1 MLKLQEMDSDT
12 LDVYMKQFTV
22 SELVEKH
29 HDELKDIVLMIQKT
43 SKKKPVPPDIIIRCS
58 DGENMSIP
66 FHWTEFVP

>member
-12 LDVYMKQFTV
+12 LDVYMKQF
-22 SELVEKH
+22 
-29 HDELKDIVLMIQKT
+29 VLMIQKT